1 MSEYVEDVK
10 KFAKNVDEA
19 AVAKIVKYC
28 GIALK
33 SKDSSL
39 VSTSDKEELA
49 RVQKGFATKKL
60 GLSADEAQAG
70 MAAVAVRMKGVRTK
84 SRVTFYYL
92 LAEETKSMGKLV

>member
-10 KFAKNVDEA
+10 KYAKEVDEA
-19 AVAKIVKYC
+19 VVAKIVKYC

-60 GLSADEAQAG
+60 GLTAD
-70 MAAVAVRMKGVRTK
+70 AAEKGIAAAAARMKGVRNK

-92 LAEETKSMGKLV
+92 LAEETQSMDKFA